1 MLCVLNVCEGGS
13 ERECLVQWEDHSIKW
28 KILAELSSFKEL
40 VAAFDVYLKEHQA
53 RNVSYTKYVSAGF
66 RSSRYTADSL
76 KKRALN

>member
-1 MLCVLNVCEGGS
+1 MKAVASASAWFSGKTTIEG
-13 ERECLVQWEDHSIKW
+13 

-53 RNVSYTKYVSAGF
+53 RNVSYTKFVSAGL
-66 RSSRYTADSL
+66 RSSRYPADSL